1 MNAPKGR
8 AIHTDYLYIADM
20 QQISLSQA
28 RIIKQFQISQA
39 KMLNDIAIADDGT
52 VYISDLLG
60 GGESIVLPI
69 TK

>member
-1 MNAPKGR
+1 M

-39 KMLNDIAIADDGT
+39 KMLNDIAIADDDDDDGT

-60 GGESIVLPI
+60 G
-69 TK
+69 

>member
-1 MNAPKGR
+1 M

-60 GGESIVLPI
+60 G
-69 TK
+69 